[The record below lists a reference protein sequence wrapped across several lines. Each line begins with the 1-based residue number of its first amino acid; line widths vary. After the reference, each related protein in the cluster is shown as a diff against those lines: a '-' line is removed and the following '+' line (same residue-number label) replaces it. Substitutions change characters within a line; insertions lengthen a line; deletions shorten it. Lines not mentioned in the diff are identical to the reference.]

1 MSSVSLAISNSSGV
15 WLRDMT
21 SISKTIWASL
31 VVIGAVL
38 PAVKGED
45 IKRLSTVN
53 TLFDADRIVDNFS
66 NMDRAFLTHD
76 LDVPIRNDWT
86 VEAAVIP
93 ATVDIAGTE
102 RNLEEVLDKLDTT
115 ALVIVRNG
123 KIIHERY
130 YRGTGPDDRRISWS
144 VAKFYMLG
152 PYGKALAD
160 GAIRSL
166 ENEITTYC
174 LS

>member
-1 MSSVSLAISNSSGV
+1 MNLTTRIILVVLA
-15 WLRDMT
+15 
-21 SISKTIWASL
+21 AL
-31 VVIGAVL
+31 VVIGADSSGGL
-38 PAVKGED
+38 GED
-45 IKRLSTVN
+45 IKRRSTVN

-102 RNLEEVLDKLDTT
+102 RNLDEILDKLDTT
-115 ALVIVRNG
+115 ALVIGRNG

-130 YRGTGPDDRRISWS
+130 YRGTGPDDRRIS
-144 VAKFYMLG
+144 
-152 PYGKALAD
+152 
-160 GAIRSL
+160 
-166 ENEITTYC
+166 
-174 LS
+174 